1 MRSLFLTVLLT
12 ACSSTTKTESVDG
25 DVRPEPS
32 DVVDLGCESDED
44 CAPYEICEEDE
55 CVTGDRSDGFSDAED
70 ITASTSDA
78 DNAVSGHINVD
89 GDKDYWR
96 YVSSGGDFIQVTI
109 DKSDIPEGT
118 PEDALVPDLF
128 LTLYDP
134 DGLVV
139 TSADGYANGGTV
151 SDADAVLYA
160 YLSRA
165 GDYVLVVEDANAR
178 NGRGALSGPDYEYRM
193 EVRQRVGT
201 DARES
206 SIEEPIRFDGSGST
220 GIQMTTT
227 SWRSVGVLI
236 DEPGQTDYIAV
247 LFDEDNLNPDIDSD
261 PEGVPYTW
269 ADGLFRVDG
278 IADLSGSDATPLVTL
293 LSPEDLEVATSI
305 DVGPTNIMKYPALT
319 AGQWIIAASDA
330 DGGGGPNHWY
340 YLLLNASNKGD
351 NIPWEEEDNGMAS
364 LATPIPTTDTTNS
377 SGKAF
382 SQGSIQGFVNEAGDN
397 DWFSIS
403 APEDASGDNEEGA
416 PAQWVV
422 VCANSHLW
430 GASTSPRITVYD
442 ADGSVLGEAETDSGA
457 EPNVSIEN
465 IEISPGE
472 TVNIQVN
479 PGSDSTGAADEWY
492 RMKVF
497 IASFEVLSY
506 DEGGYSC
513 P

>member
-1 MRSLFLTVLLT
+1 MQRLLLTVLLT
-12 ACSSTTKTESVDG
+12 ACTSSTKTNSVEEN
-25 DVRPEPS
+25 VLPEPTGEA
-32 DVVDLGCESDED
+32 DLGCEGDDD
-44 CAPYEICEEDE
+44 CADYEICVEEE

-70 ITASTSDA
+70 IVASTSDV
-78 DNAVSGHINVD
+78 DNAVSGHINID

-96 YVSSGGDFIQVTI
+96 YVSSGGEFIQATI
-109 DKSDIPEGT
+109 DKPDIPEDT
-118 PEDALVPDLF
+118 PEGALVPDLF
-128 LTLYDP
+128 ITLYDP

-139 TSADGYANGGTV
+139 TSADGYANGGSV

-165 GDYVLVVEDANAR
+165 GDYVMVVEDANAR
-178 NGRGALSGPDYEYRM
+178 NGRGTLSGPDYAYRL
-193 EVRQRVGT
+193 EVRQRMGT
-201 DARES
+201 NGLES
-206 SIEEPIRFDGSGST
+206 STEEPIRFESSGST

-236 DEPGQTDYIAV
+236 DEPGETDYIAV
-247 LFDEDNLNPDIDSD
+247 LFDQDNLNPDIDAD
-261 PEGVPYTW
+261 PEGTPYTW
-269 ADGLFRVDG
+269 TDGLFRIDG
-278 IADLSGSDATPLVTL
+278 VEDLSGSDATPLVTL
-293 LSPEDLEVATSI
+293 LSPDDLEVATSV
-305 DVGPTNIMKYPALT
+305 DVGPTNVMKYPALT
-319 AGQWIIAASDA
+319 AGQWIIAATDA
-330 DGGGGPNHWY
+330 DGGGGPNHWF
-340 YLLLNASNKGD
+340 YLLLNADNKGN
-351 NIPWEEEDNGMAS
+351 NIPWEEEDNGIAS
-364 LATPIPTTDTTNS
+364 LATPIPTTDTVNS
-377 SGKAF
+377 GGKPF

-403 APEDASGDNEEGA
+403 APEDASGDNDEGA

-442 ADGSVLGEAETDSGA
+442 AAGSVLGEAETDPDN
-457 EPNVSIEN
+457 EPNVTIEN
-465 IEISPGE
+465 IEITPGE

-479 PGSDSTGAADEWY
+479 PGADSIGAADEWY

-497 IASFEVLSY
+497 IASFEVLTY

>member
-1 MRSLFLTVLLT
+1 MRSLFLTALLI
-12 ACSSTTKTESVDG
+12 ACTSSTKTESVEE
-25 DVRPEPS
+25 DVLPEPS
-32 DVVDLGCESDED
+32 GEVDAGCETDED
-44 CAPYEICEEDE
+44 CAAYEICEEEE
-55 CVTGDRSDGFSDAED
+55 CTTGDRSDGFSDAED
-70 ITASTSDA
+70 IVASTSDA
-78 DNAVSGHINVD
+78 DNSVSGHINLD

-96 YVSSGGDFIQVTI
+96 YVSSGGEFIQATI
-109 DKSDIPEGT
+109 DKPEIPEGT
-118 PEDALVPDLF
+118 PDDALVPDLF

-139 TSADGYANGGTV
+139 TSADGYANGGSV

-178 NGRGALSGPDYEYRM
+178 HGRGALSGPDYGYRM

-201 DARES
+201 NDRDS
-206 SIEEPIRFDGSGST
+206 SMDEPIRFDGSGST

-236 DEPGQTDYIAV
+236 DEPGETDYIAV
-247 LFDEDNLNPDIDSD
+247 LFDQDNLNPDIDAD

-278 IADLSGSDATPLVTL
+278 VEDLSGSDATPLVTL
-293 LSPEDLEVATSI
+293 LSPDDLEVATST
-305 DVGPTNIMKYPALT
+305 DVGPSNVMKYPALT

-340 YLLLNASNKGD
+340 YLLLNADNAGN

-364 LATPIPTTDTTNS
+364 LATPIPTTDTTNT
-377 SGKAF
+377 SGRPF
-382 SQGSIQGFVNEAGDN
+382 SQGAIQGFVNEAGDN

-403 APEDASGDNEEGA
+403 APEDASGDNEEGEA
-416 PAQWVV
+416 AQWVV

-430 GASTSPRITVYD
+430 GASTNPRITVYD
-442 ADGSVLGEAETDSGA
+442 SAGSVLGEAETDAGA
-457 EPNVSIEN
+457 EPNVRIEN
-465 IEISPGE
+465 IEIAPGE
-472 TVNIQVN
+472 TINIQVN
-479 PGSDSTGAADEWY
+479 PGADSTGAADEWY

-497 IASFEVLSY
+497 IASFVVSSY
-506 DEGGYSC
+506 DDGGYSC

>member
-12 ACSSTTKTESVDG
+12 ACTSSTKTESVEE
-25 DVRPEPS
+25 DVRPTPS
-32 DVVDLGCESDED
+32 GDVDEGCESDDD
-44 CAPYEICEEDE
+44 CAAYQICEEEE
-55 CVTGDRSDGFSDAED
+55 CVTGDRSDGFSDAQD
-70 ITASTSDA
+70 ITASTSEE
-78 DNAVSGHINVD
+78 DNAVSGHINLD

-96 YVSSGGDFIQVTI
+96 YVSSGGEFIQATI
-109 DKSDIPEGT
+109 DKPDIPEGT
-118 PEDALVPDLF
+118 ADDALVPDLF

-139 TSADGYANGGTV
+139 TSADGYANGGSV

-160 YLSRA
+160 YMSRA
-165 GDYVLVVEDANAR
+165 GDYVFVVEDANAR
-178 NGRGALSGPDYEYRM
+178 NGRGALSGPDYTYRM

-201 DARES
+201 NAESS
-206 SIEEPIRFDGSGST
+206 SIEEPIRFDASRST

-236 DEPGQTDYIAV
+236 DEPGETDYIAV
-247 LFDEDNLNPDIDSD
+247 LFDEDNLNPDIDAD
-261 PEGVPYTW
+261 PEGDPYSWT
-269 ADGLFRVDG
+269 DG
-278 IADLSGSDATPLVTL
+278 IFRIDGVEDLSGSDATPLVVL
-293 LSPEDLEVATSI
+293 LSPDDLEVAASV
-305 DVGPTNIMKYPALT
+305 DVGPTSLMKYPALT

-340 YLLLNASNKGD
+340 YLLLNADNKGS

-364 LATPIPTTDTTNS
+364 MATPIPTTDTTNS

-382 SQGSIQGFVNEAGDN
+382 SQGAIQGFVNEAGDN

-403 APEDASGDNEEGA
+403 APEDASGDNEEGE
-416 PAQWVV
+416 PSQWVV

-430 GASTSPRITVYD
+430 GAASSPRVTVYD
-442 ADGSVLGEAETDSGA
+442 SAGSVLGEAETDPDA
-457 EPNVSIEN
+457 EPNVRIEN
-465 IEISPGE
+465 IEITPGE

-479 PGSDSTGAADEWY
+479 PGADSTGAADEWY

-497 IASFEVLSY
+497 IASFRVSGY